1 MNPIKLAFLTFA
13 LCAGLT
19 SAANALPVVV
29 NLTAPPVGDIAKNGT
44 GIGGG
49 NANNSANNFFRLE
62 TFLAAHP
69 GNGTAIDDM
78 AVHLDGDGMNVDVTG
93 YSYAVVHYGVGRGGI
108 QASGGGVEIFSITGD
123 GFFSFPSN
131 GTGPNGFGGF
141 SSVDLFKGAPNQ
153 VPDGGTTVMLFGS
166 ALSVLGVA
174 RRYLKR

>member
-1 MNPIKLAFLTFA
+1 MNPFKLSLLTFA

-19 SAANALPVVV
+19 SAAKAVPIVV

-49 NANNSANNFFRLE
+49 NSNNSANNFFRLE
-62 TFLAAHP
+62 TFLAANP

-78 AVHLDGDGMNVDVTG
+78 AVHLSGNGMNVDVTG
-93 YSYAVVHYGVGRGGI
+93 YSYAVVHYGAGKGGTP
-108 QASGGGVEIFSITGD
+108 GGGQEIFTISGD
-123 GFFSFPSN
+123 GLFSFPSK
-131 GTGPNGFGGF
+131 GLGPNGFGGF

-153 VPDGGTTVMLFGS
+153 VPDGGTTVMLFGAGLS
-166 ALSVLGVA
+166 ALGLA